1 MCPEFYR
8 IGWFALRAWGVA
20 LTLSFFVGLWLLKFE
35 ARALRLDYERLF
47 NLGFLVS
54 LLGVVGARLSYV
66 LFHFAEFAPNPL
78 DIINPLAVEG
88 QFGIAGMNL
97 YGGVV
102 LAVVGGMWYLHR
114 RRLSIFDYSDAVVV
128 ALAFGMFLARI
139 GCFLNGCCYGLPTDG
154 FWGVIFPADSPA
166 GSMFPH
172 LPIHPAQLYAS
183 GFGLLLF
190 FLLRHINRR
199 RRFSGQTMALFF
211 IAEAIFRFLLEFVRY
226 YEPEMLLGVGKLTYN
241 QLIAVAFLLF
251 GFGVYVIRS
260 RPGRAAAAEKGST
273 GRNPGDH

>member
-1 MCPEFYR
+1 MYPEFFH

-54 LLGVVGARLSYV
+54 LLGILGARLSYV
-66 LFHFAEFAPNPL
+66 LFHFEEFAASPL
-78 DIINPLAVEG
+78 DIINPMAVEG

-97 YGGVV
+97 YGGIM
-102 LAVVGGMWYLHR
+102 LAVVVGMWYLRR

-128 ALAFGMFLARI
+128 ALAFGIFLARI
-139 GCFLNGCCYGLPTDG
+139 GCFLNGCCFGFPTDG
-154 FWGVIFPADSPA
+154 FWGMVFPADSPA
-166 GSMFPH
+166 GAMFSQLH
-172 LPIHPAQLYAS
+172 IHPTQLYAS

-190 FLLRHINRR
+190 FVLRRVNRR

-211 IAEAIFRFLLEFVRY
+211 ISEAVFRFLLEFVRY
-226 YEPEMLLGVGKLTYN
+226 YEPEMLLGATGLTYN
-241 QLIAVAFLLF
+241 QVIAMAFLLF
-251 GFGVYVIRS
+251 GAGVYLIRS
-260 RPGRAAAAEKGST
+260 RSGRAAAVKR
-273 GRNPGDH
+273 GRPVADRNNH